1 MKSFGLHKF
10 FLAFTAIIGLA
21 LSTFTVAAQN
31 SPDTAAPQLAYGVP
45 EILKLSQAEVGD
57 DTITAYIRNTGTSYG
72 LDADQ
77 IIYLKQQ
84 GISDHVLTAM
94 LNQPKAA
101 PAPAPLAAQS
111 AYPYAAQTPV
121 AYAPQ
126 PYYDQGAQP
135 STVYVPNSQTYYY
148 SYAQPYFYPTFF
160 IPFQTFHGCC
170 FAHPCSFSSSGHFHS
185 NGSFHGAVAFHG
197 NGGGF
202 HGAVAFSNG
211 GGFHSAVAFHGG
223 GGGGMMMHR

>member
-1 MKSFGLHKF
+1 MKTFRFQKL
-10 FLAFTAIIGLA
+10 FLAVAVIGLA
-21 LSTFTVAAQN
+21 FSTLVVAAEN
-31 SPDTAAPQLAYGVP
+31 STDTTAPPLAYGVS
-45 EILKLSQAEVGD
+45 EILKLSQAGVGD
-57 DTITAYIRNTGTSYG
+57 DTITAYIHNSGNSYG

-101 PAPAPLAAQS
+101 PAPAPPAAQP

-126 PYYDQGAQP
+126 PSYYDQGAQP
-135 STVYVPNSQTYYY
+135 STVYVVPNNQTYY
-148 SYAQPYFYPTFF
+148 SYGTPYFYPTFF

-170 FAHPCSFSSSGHFHS
+170 FAHSCSFSSSGHFHS
-185 NGSFHGAVAFHG
+185 NGSFHGAVAFHS

-202 HGAVAFSNG
+202 HGAVAF
-211 GGFHSAVAFHGG
+211 HGSS
-223 GGGGMMMHR
+223 GGGMMMHR